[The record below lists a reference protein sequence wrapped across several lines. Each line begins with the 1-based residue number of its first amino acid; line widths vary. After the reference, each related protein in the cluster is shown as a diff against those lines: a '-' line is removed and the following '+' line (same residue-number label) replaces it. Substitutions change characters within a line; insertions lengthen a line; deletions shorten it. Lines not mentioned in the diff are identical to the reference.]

1 MLRAR
6 VFEHIPLPGTAS
18 PRNSAGRARSC
29 YPPPRPASPARWSR
43 WTAVPSARS

>member
-6 VFEHIPLPGTAS
+6 LFEHIPLRGYGEPEEFGW
-18 PRNSAGRARSC
+18 ARSC